1 MMKLVMTDSGDPLTT
16 SSGSAV
22 TRRGRPGDVT
32 ATGADREQGCG
43 GQALGDAGGAPR
55 APHCVRIITNH
66 QKDEPTPPSADAD
79 VVR

>member
-1 MMKLVMTDSGDPLTT
+1 MMPLVMPDSGDPVTT

-32 ATGADREQGCG
+32 ATGADREEGCG
-43 GQALGDAGGAPR
+43 GRAFGDAGAAPR
-55 APHCVRIITNH
+55 APHCVRIITHH
-66 QKDEPTPPSADAD
+66 QKDEPAPPSAHAD